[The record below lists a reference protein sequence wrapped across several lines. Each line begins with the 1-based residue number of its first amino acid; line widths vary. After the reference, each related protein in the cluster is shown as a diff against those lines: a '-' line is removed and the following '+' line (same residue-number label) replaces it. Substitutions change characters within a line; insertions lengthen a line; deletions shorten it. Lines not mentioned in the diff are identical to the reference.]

1 MSDIPAGKSPNSLIG
16 AHVSTAG
23 GVDNAPKNAY
33 RIGANAFALFL
44 KNQRRWFDKPYP
56 PQKVEAFKRNLN
68 SLGFLIDSVLPHG
81 GYLINL
87 CSPDPQK
94 AEKSYLALKDE
105 IERAHLLGL
114 KYINFHPGAH
124 LGKYTEREALEIIAE
139 RINRL
144 IEETEQVVL
153 VLETTAGQG
162 SNLGYRFEHL
172 AQIIELVEDKSRVG
186 VCIDTCHI
194 FAAGYDISTEK
205 GYFQVFQE
213 FEEVVGFKYLKGV
226 HLNDSKTP
234 LGSRKDRHAPLGEGY
249 IGLTPFRLMMVDN
262 RFEGI
267 PLILETPFPQR
278 WPREIK
284 LLREFSLLT

>member
-1 MSDIPAGKSPNSLIG
+1 MVSIKSEYYIG

-23 GVDNAPKNAY
+23 GVENAPKNAVD
-33 RIGANAFALFL
+33 IGANAFALFL
-44 KNQRRWFDKPYP
+44 KNQRRWMEKPYP
-56 PQKVEAFKRNLN
+56 KSRIDKFKENLRKF
-68 SLGFLIDSVLPHG
+68 GFESDKVLPHA

-87 CSPDPQK
+87 CSPDKEK
-94 AEKSYLALKDE
+94 AEKSYYALKDE
-105 IERAHLLGL
+105 IERAHRLGL

-124 LGKYTEREALEIIAE
+124 LNKYTEKEALQIIAG

-144 IEETEQVVL
+144 IEETEEVIL

-172 AQIIELVEDKSRVG
+172 REIIDSVEDKKRIG

-205 GYFQVFQE
+205 GYFNVMEE
-213 FEEVVGFKYLKGV
+213 FESIVGFEYLKGV
-226 HLNDSKTP
+226 HLNDSKTK

-249 IGLTPFRLMMVDN
+249 IGLTPFRLIMQDE
-262 RFEGI
+262 RFKGI
-267 PLILETPFPQR
+267 PLILETPQPER
-278 WPREIK
+278 WAEEIK
-284 LLREFSLLT
+284 LLRDFIIGE

>member
-1 MSDIPAGKSPNSLIG
+1 MESGYLIG

-23 GVDNAPKNAY
+23 GVENAPLNA
-33 RIGANAFALFL
+33 RNIGANAFALFL
-44 KNQRRWFDKPYP
+44 KNQRRWFEKPYP
-56 PQKVEAFKRNLN
+56 TRRVEKFKERLN
-68 SLGFLIDSVLPHG
+68 DLGFSPESVLPHA

-87 CSPDPQK
+87 CSPDGEK

-105 IERAHLLGL
+105 IERAYILGL
-114 KYINFHPGAH
+114 KYVNFHPGAH
-124 LGKYTEREALEIIAE
+124 LNKYTEREALEIIAE
-139 RINRL
+139 RVNSL
-144 IEETEQVVL
+144 IEETREVIL

-172 AQIIELVEDKSRVG
+172 AEIISLVEDKTRIG

-205 GYFQVFQE
+205 GYYKVFDE
-213 FEEVVGFKYLKGV
+213 FGEVVGFEYLKGV

-249 IGLTPFRLMMVDN
+249 IGLTPFELMMNDE
-262 RFEGI
+262 RFKGI
-267 PLILETPFPQR
+267 PLILETPIPER
-278 WPREIK
+278 WPEEIK
-284 LLREFSLLT
+284 LLRSFVRKP